1 MSIKLS
7 LSRLFATMLLVLVC
21 ATTAS
26 ANSWQYNKQ
35 GTTYKFS
42 GGSGIPSD
50 PYLISTAQDLAD
62 LAALVNVKRDY
73 VSSKYFKQ
81 TKDITLTSLTVE
93 NGEVKNFDEKTCQE
107 WTPIGM
113 YGHIW
118 DDDFQGV
125 YDGGGHY
132 ISGLYLGEKSQ
143 DIYYIGLFG
152 KLYNAIIRNLTLKNV
167 YINHDINSSKR
178 DYSSDMAAFVG
189 RMKSSSLHNVKV
201 ENCLIKVNTK
211 SGATACGG
219 VVGSSANNNFY
230 DVSFT
235 GDFNIPDATYELK
248 CGGFIGKKDNGF
260 VNFKRCK
267 TGNGTMHVDVSS
279 GIQKAKTIYL
289 GGFVGYADEQDL
301 NHKQTYLYGCVNKMN
316 IDVASSTGTQNKG
329 LVEAYNISRYIYVVE
344 RSANLGNISFADNI
358 AGEMGF
364 VNTVR
369 NSIKD
374 CVNYGK
380 YTANSANV
388 KACPI
393 SHYHKNSQKAID
405 VTKYESIPVYRMICP
420 KEANNVKA
428 GTYYSDGTEL
438 SMEEIKNQRWDLEK
452 TLNERCNESV
462 WGLIKESTIIYG
474 YDIVDCPMPVECGA
488 LVNSLYGDGS
498 EDNPYQIGSEADLRK
513 LCETSQGRIIQ
524 SFEHYKLTADI
535 NMEGKE
541 PMGEIGSPKYP
552 FCGVFDGNGHVISG
566 LTESSNALF
575 YWLRGTVKN
584 LSIVN
589 MNFNTK
595 ELYPNYAAIALIVGT
610 KKNIDFYDENERPQI
625 TNCYV
630 GGNINIYTDSKDAIT
645 FSGLCH
651 RVEGTNDI
659 TISNCYLKGSLS
671 AESQYATDNDI
682 KYYGLVGYDNQ
693 LTANLTVDHCYAS
706 FTPSNT
712 KGHNVSTAFIA
723 SIKNAKLTN
732 SYWVCPNSTK
742 DEYSLDCDNGLRT
755 KFTDNE
761 NWIVEKA
768 ALRPVLKNTHIYSI
782 TNADGKE
789 LYVDAIPEGYVGNN
803 IYNLDLSDASN
814 KGFSEDLLMWSLPNM
829 AIYDPETS
837 TDYILNCKLNP
848 TSDFTYKPHDS
859 AASKGMMRYPLTISN
874 SGYSMLCLPCTIH
887 KGDLPEGSKLMV
899 CSSFTTDSE
908 SETNYSNIVE
918 CDSIPAGL
926 PFIAYVPGTVGTT
939 IDVVLR
945 GNIVKEP
952 VYKVDDFKNFDSYM
966 AGTFSNGH
974 KAYFCQSI
982 ENSNGKLVAKYTKSA
997 DMTPFSGYINLNGD
1011 QEYYKDVVLNNYL
1024 LLNENDNRI
1033 GDLIK
1038 ENADSE
1044 EDNIKFKR
1052 TLKQDQWNTICLPF
1066 DMSDEQVKNVFGD
1079 GTKIEKLSSVGYA
1092 DGTCTMQFAAE
1103 NGIEAGVAYLIKPSK
1118 IADNGVYSIDNIKLI
1133 NEDPEKDP
1141 KTVTMD
1147 GETFDLGLYG
1157 SYEKQILAGGDNP
1170 FGSVFGNVY
1179 FIQQDKIYKVA
1190 DGQTVTQKGF
1200 RCYIQASSAKATQAL
1215 QSARMIH
1222 SDGTTT
1228 GLQLIEVGTNADGR
1242 IYSIQGMEVNNPT
1255 QQGVYIKNGRKYVKK

>member
-1 MSIKLS
+1 
-7 LSRLFATMLLVLVC
+7 
-21 ATTAS
+21 
-26 ANSWQYNKQ
+26 
-35 GTTYKFS
+35 
-42 GGSGIPSD
+42 
-50 PYLISTAQDLAD
+50 
-62 LAALVNVKRDY
+62 
-73 VSSKYFKQ
+73 
-81 TKDITLTSLTVE
+81 
-93 NGEVKNFDEKTCQE
+93 
-107 WTPIGM
+107 
-113 YGHIW
+113 
-118 DDDFQGV
+118 
-125 YDGGGHY
+125 
-132 ISGLYLGEKSQ
+132 
-143 DIYYIGLFG
+143 
-152 KLYNAIIRNLTLKNV
+152 
-167 YINHDINSSKR
+167 
-178 DYSSDMAAFVG
+178 MAAFVG

-267 TGNGTMHVDVSS
+267 TGNGTMRVDVSS
-279 GIQKAKTIYL
+279 GIQKAKKIYL
-289 GGFVGYADEQDL
+289 GGFVGEGDGTDVTHQ
-301 NHKQTYLYGCVNKMN
+301 QTYLYGCVNKMN
-316 IDVASSTGTQNKG
+316 IDVVSSTGTQNKG
-329 LVEAYNISRYIYVVE
+329 QIEAYNIGRRIYDIKQ
-344 RSANLGNISFADNI
+344 SANLGNISFADNVV
-358 AGEMGF
+358 GQMGF
-364 VNTVR
+364 VWNIS
-369 NSIKD
+369 NYIKD

-380 YTANSANV
+380 YTANATNV
-388 KACPI
+388 EAYPI
-393 SHYHKNSQKAID
+393 CHLNDNNKNAINSLNYQGR
-405 VTKYESIPVYRMICP
+405 TYIYRIICP

-428 GTYYSDGTEL
+428 GTYKSDGTEL
-438 SMEEIKNQRWDLEK
+438 CMADIKTKASELVE
-452 TLNERCNESV
+452 TLNQKCEERV
-462 WGLIKESTIIYG
+462 WGLTQDNTQSNG
-474 YDIVDCPMPVECGA
+474 YDISSCPIPVECGIH
-488 LVNSLYGDGS
+488 VNDLYGDGS
-498 EDNPYQIGSEADLRK
+498 EENPYLISSEADLRT
-513 LCETSQGRIIQ
+513 LYETAKNMTIPSA
-524 SFEHYKLTADI
+524 SHYKLTADI
-535 NMEGKE
+535 NMEGKK
-541 PMGEIGSPKYP
+541 PMGAIGSTLHP
-552 FCGVFDGNGHVISG
+552 FNGVFDGNGHVISG
-566 LTESSNALF
+566 LTESGNALF
-575 YWLRGTVKN
+575 YVLGGTVKN

-589 MNFNTK
+589 MNFTGDNT
-595 ELYPNYAAIALIVGT
+595 ECAVIAYQMGVTEQGGT
-610 KKNIDFYDENERPQI
+610 AQI

-630 GGNINIYTDSKDAIT
+630 GGNIKMHTTKSGNLML
-645 FSGLCH
+645 SGLCGL
-651 RVEGTNDI
+651 VTGNNDI
-659 TISNCYLKGSLS
+659 KISNSYLKGSLS
-671 AESQYATDNDI
+671 VESENKDENSNITYS
-682 KYYGLVGYDNQ
+682 GLVDYNQ
-693 LTANLTVDHCYAS
+693 ISDANLIADHCYAS
-706 FTPSNT
+706 FTTNT
-712 KGHNVSTAFIA
+712 DERHTVTTEFTNL
-723 SIKNAKLTN
+723 KNAKLTN

-742 DEYSLDCDNGLRT
+742 DEYSLDSDNYLRT
-755 KFTDNE
+755 KFTDDD

-848 TSDFTYKPHDS
+848 TSDFTYKPHEG

-952 VYKVDDFKNFDSYM
+952 VYKVDDFKNFNSYM
-966 AGTFSNGH
+966 AGTFSNDH
-974 KAYFCQSI
+974 KTYFCQSI
-982 ENSNGKLVAKYTKSA
+982 ENSNAKLVAKYTESA

-1011 QEYYKDVVLNNYL
+1011 KEYYKDVVLNNYL

-1079 GTKIEKLSSVGYA
+1079 GTKIEKLSSVDYA